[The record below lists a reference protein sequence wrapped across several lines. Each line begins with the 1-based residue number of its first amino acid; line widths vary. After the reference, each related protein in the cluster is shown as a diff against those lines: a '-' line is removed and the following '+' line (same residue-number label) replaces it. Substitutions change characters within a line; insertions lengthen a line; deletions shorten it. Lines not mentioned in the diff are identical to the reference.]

1 MSVVHQDIASLEKRV
16 GHQGSSP
23 LFAQL
28 ASYYL
33 EQSRALDALRLCDA
47 GLANFP
53 FYTTGHLIK
62 GKTLLA
68 LKMYAE
74 ARREFE
80 FVREF
85 LPNNNAIRELL
96 ANVPAEEEILPA
108 PVEEQPEPPVSSPKP
123 TRGFEI
129 PPVVEQ
135 PAVVTRTV
143 GIPASA
149 VEQPVQDFGFTQPTP
164 VQQEQSFTP
173 SEPVSHANPFDSFT
187 LPPVLEAP
195 AAAEPTP
202 FADFSFI
209 PPAVSPTPEPQNF
222 AAEQLSNFDFPF
234 SQQQET
240 PPTSGQQEE
249 SFEKFTMRKSS
260 ELSGENTITLD
271 DYFAVDAQASSS
283 TPVPE
288 KIFDNTPP
296 KFVAPAESN
305 KIEELADKLQRAGK
319 ITPVIN
325 FAQKETPT
333 VSEEET
339 PSSVGFVTPTLA
351 EIYAKQGWY
360 DDAIKAYK
368 TLARNKPA
376 DRERFEQRVVEL
388 EALKQQAGPQ

>member
-1 MSVVHQDIASLEKRV
+1 MNVVVQNISSLEKRV
-16 GHQGSSP
+16 GSQGVSP

-28 ASYYL
+28 AAYYL
-33 EQSRALDALRLCDA
+33 EQSRAQDALRLCDA

-68 LKMYAE
+68 LRMHAE
-74 ARREFE
+74 ARRELE
-80 FVREF
+80 FVLEF
-85 LPNNNAIRELL
+85 LPNNNAVKNLL
-96 ANVPAEEEILPA
+96 ASI
-108 PVEEQPEPPVSSPKP
+108 PVEDDIHSTQVQEPQESFVSPAKQ
-123 TRGFEI
+123 TREFET

-149 VEQPVQDFGFTQPTP
+149 VEQPVQDFGFTPP
-164 VQQEQSFTP
+164 APAQQEQSFM
-173 SEPVSHANPFDSFT
+173 SLEPVSHANPFDAFT
-187 LPPVLEAP
+187 PPLAVEAP
-195 AAAEPTP
+195 AISEPTP
-202 FADFSFI
+202 FADFSFT
-209 PPAVSPTPEPQNF
+209 PPATTAGPVLQNFTPEQT
-222 AAEQLSNFDFPF
+222 SNFDFPF
-234 SQQQET
+234 SQQQEE
-240 PPTSGQQEE
+240 PKFLDKQEE
-249 SFEKFTMRKSS
+249 SFEKFTMRKSG
-260 ELSGENTITLD
+260 ELSGESTITLD
-271 DYFAVDAQASSS
+271 DYFAVDVQSSS
-283 TPVPE
+283 PEPIPE

-296 KFVAPAESN
+296 QSFTQAEPS
-305 KIEELADKLQRAGK
+305 KIEELAERLQGAGK

-333 VSEEET
+333 VSDEEA

-368 TLARNKPA
+368 TLARNKPT